1 MGDDIQAK
9 WRECFD
15 QFDADKSGEISAREL
30 VNVLLKFGQSDDD
43 AKANAH
49 HILSKTDKND
59 DGKISWD
66 EFRVALEAG
75 F

>member
-1 MGDDIQAK
+1 MGDEAN
-9 WRECFD
+9 WRTCFD
-15 QFDADKSGEISAREL
+15 SFDADKSGEISAREL
-30 VNVLLKFGQSDDD
+30 VNVLLKMGQPDQD

-49 HILSKTDKND
+49 HILSKTDKNE

-66 EFRVALEAG
+66 EFKTALEAG